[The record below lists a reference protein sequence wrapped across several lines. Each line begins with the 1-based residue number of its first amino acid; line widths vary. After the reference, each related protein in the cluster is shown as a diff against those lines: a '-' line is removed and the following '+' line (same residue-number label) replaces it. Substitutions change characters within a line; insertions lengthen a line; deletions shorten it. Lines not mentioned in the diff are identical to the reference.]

1 MRKADYIFDSNQIKK
16 ETGHFKKCLQEK
28 HFARN
33 TIKPYINYTSYFL
46 NWLEQNRLLAEKT
59 TYNHILQFIE
69 YCRKN
74 DKGDK
79 LINRMLSAIRHY
91 YKHLSQLKNI
101 KNPVAGVYIKGTPR
115 RIPSNLV
122 DFEELEE
129 LYNAYKTIDNK
140 KKRNK
145 VMLGIFIY
153 QFPTVEEIKLLQTT
167 DINLQ
172 EGKIYIPPGRKSN
185 GRMLE
190 LKPFQIIGIQE
201 YLTEIRP
208 KLLKE
213 YTTQLFISMNGNK
226 NVKNS
231 IFHMFNALKK
241 INPRVTSPTCIRMS
255 VISHLQKSIPLRQLQ
270 YMAGHKHISSTE
282 RYRQTDTEELYK
294 QLELFHPLS
303 NEALT

>member
-1 MRKADYIFDSNQIKK
+1 MKPKYIFESGHIKQQS
-16 ETGHFKKCLQEK
+16 ENFKIYLQEK
-28 HFARN
+28 HFAKD
-33 TIKPYINYTSYFL
+33 TIKPYVNYTAYFL
-46 NWLEQNRLLAEKT
+46 NWLEQNRLLPEKT

-69 YCRKN
+69 YCREN
-74 DKGDK
+74 DKSDRV
-79 LINRMLSAIRHY
+79 INRMLSAIRHY
-91 YKHLSQLKNI
+91 YKHLGQTKDM
-101 KNPVAGVYIKGTPR
+101 KNPAAGVYIKGTPR
-115 RIPSNLV
+115 TIPGNLV

-129 LYNAYKTIDNK
+129 LYNTYKIVDNRT
-140 KKRNK
+140 KRNK
-145 VMLGIFIY
+145 IMLGMFIY

-172 EGKIYIPPGRKSN
+172 EGKIYIPPARKSN

-201 YLTEIRP
+201 YLTGIRT
-208 KLLKE
+208 KLVKE

-226 NVKNS
+226 NLKNS
-231 IFHMFNALKK
+231 ILHMFNALKK

-282 RYRQTDTEELYK
+282 RYRLTNTDELYK
-294 QLELFHPLS
+294 QLELFHPLN
-303 NEALT
+303 NEP